1 MKKIIQ
7 GSAIAV
13 LLLLSSCKQS
23 DIDSDKFEQLSFTNP
38 VLECSAS
45 ENTLET
51 TLNFDRWNIISYK
64 VIEHGDTIQVENHL
78 KDDGMIKYYDNNIE
92 GDWFTI
98 RKEGKDG
105 RKINIQVTE
114 NMTGE
119 KRELIIFC
127 EGALLFGAE
136 LKVIQE

>member
-23 DIDSDKFEQLSFTNP
+23 DELCDKFEQLSFTNP

-51 TLNFDRWNIISYK
+51 SLNFGDWYIRYYTVVES
-64 VIEHGDTIQVENHL
+64 GDTVVYENPV
-78 KDDGMIKYYDNNIE
+78 KNDGMFNYFDNTINGE
-92 GDWFTI
+92 WFTI
-98 RKEGKDG
+98 KKEGKDG

-114 NMTGE
+114 NITGE
-119 KRELIIFC
+119 KRGLIIYC
-127 EGALLFGAE
+127 EGALLIGAE
-136 LKVIQE
+136 LKITQE